1 MSATISPIILPL
13 LPETP
18 DVNATKPFAPILL
31 LVILVL
37 CLPAN
42 AAEHLRILLTNDD
55 GYESAGI
62 RALHHALKNAGHDVY
77 LIAPAK
83 QQSGASA
90 SVTSSGVRVTSY
102 PDQVWAVHGKP
113 ADAVRVGL
121 GNIMYNQPPH
131 LVVSGANFGQN
142 TGRDVNVSG
151 TVGAAVTAFHLGT
164 PAIAVSV
171 EIKFDEAARGFP
183 STAGAFSGAAKA
195 LVRLI
200 QNLDLED
207 MTAVLN
213 INYPAR
219 LPLDVRGVR
228 WTGLSDHSVFA
239 NRYNQQADGLFRPEF
254 QAPHPNARPHDAES
268 LIDGF
273 VTLTFLDGN
282 IETPTRRG
290 QKYLD
295 RNLLDSGYQTRAPAL
310 ISTPRPEKRPEQA
323 ARVINKVNGEVK
335 QDKREQGEKGQKNDV
350 IVKPEES
357 GPRKELREPTRL
369 SERKPAASPIQLPET
384 SQPSEDAIQ
393 PATTE
398 SEASISPQEK
408 PAPVTGNSE
417 RAKPDSWLRRM
428 FKPES
433 WQR

>member
-1 MSATISPIILPL
+1 MSATISPIILTPL
-13 LPETP
+13 QETP
-18 DVNATKPFAPILL
+18 DVNATKSFAPILL
-31 LVILVL
+31 LVISVL
-37 CLPAN
+37 CSPAN

-62 RALHHALKNAGHDVY
+62 RALHRALKNAGHDVY

-90 SVTSSGVRVTSY
+90 SVTASGVRVTSY
-102 PDQVWAVHGKP
+102 PGQVWAVHGKP

-164 PAIAVSV
+164 PAIAISV
-171 EIKFDEAARGFP
+171 ELKFEEAARGFP
-183 STAGAFSGAAKA
+183 STAGAFTGAAKA

-200 QNLDLED
+200 RNLDLED

-213 INYPAR
+213 MNYPAR

-228 WTGLSDHSVFA
+228 WTDLSDHSVFS
-239 NRYNQQADGLFRPEF
+239 NRYNQQADGLFRPDF
-254 QAPHPNARPHDAES
+254 QAPHPRARAHDAEL

-282 IETPTRRG
+282 METPTRRG

-295 RNLLDSGYQTRAPAL
+295 RNLLHSGDPTQALAP
-310 ISTPRPEKRPEQA
+310 ISTSRPEKRPEQA
-323 ARVINKVNGEVK
+323 AKVVKKEEIKTK
-335 QDKREQGEKGQKNDV
+335 QDKREKREAIV
-350 IVKPEES
+350 INEQSRPPEE
-357 GPRKELREPTRL
+357 LRSPTKL
-369 SERKPAASPIQLPET
+369 SERKPATSPIQLPKT
-384 SQPSEDAIQ
+384 KQPSEDAIL
-393 PATTE
+393 PAAAE
-398 SEASISPQEK
+398 SEVSKPPQEK
-408 PAPVTGNSE
+408 PSPVTGNSE
-417 RAKPDSWLRRM
+417 RGKPDSWLRRM